1 MADKKKHHF
10 VPISYLRRF
19 SYNDTHI
26 FAKFNNVVKDIPLR
40 QQNQK
45 DYLYSLG
52 QKDFGGQH
60 NLIEDFFG
68 EKVEGP
74 FNLDM
79 SKTIDKGEIPRNEN
93 LAHIVY
99 FAIVQSCR
107 PLIYKGDIEE
117 SFELLKMNTAGN
129 FLTSYGFIV
138 LSMINKFWEKIKAC
152 SVEIL
157 IADEKRNF
165 ITSDNPSTLWIS
177 TNGNSV
183 FIPMTFRFLHEDN
196 PDLELIMPLT
206 PKFLIKVH
214 LNKPRQIS
222 QTIWNPNDKIVSES
236 EVEIINSK
244 IESSKHK
251 CLYSVDKRSL
261 QDI

>member
-10 VPISYLRRF
+10 VPYSYLRRF
-19 SYNDTHI
+19 SHNDKDI
-26 FAKFNNVVKDIPLR
+26 FAKFNNEVKDVPLR

-52 QKDFGGQH
+52 RKSFGQKH
-60 NLIEDFFG
+60 NIIEDFFG
-68 EKVEGP
+68 EKVEAP

-79 SKTIDKGEIPRNEN
+79 SKTIDKNEIPKNEN
-93 LAHIVY
+93 LVHIVN
-99 FAIVQSCR
+99 FAIIQSCR
-107 PLIYKGDIEE
+107 PLIYKDEIEE
-117 SFELLKMNTAGN
+117 SLKQFGINTTDN

-138 LSMINKFWEKIKAC
+138 LSMINNFWEKIKTC

-157 IADEKRNF
+157 IAEEKDHF
-165 ITSDNPSTLWIS
+165 ITSDNPSTLWVS
-177 TNGNSV
+177 TDTDSI

-196 PDLELIMPLT
+196 PDLELIMPLI
-206 PKFLIKVH
+206 PKFLLKVH

-222 QTIWNPNDKIVSES
+222 QIIWSPNDKIVSES
-236 EVEIINSK
+236 EVKLINSK

-251 CLYSVDKRSL
+251 CLYSVDKKIL
-261 QDI
+261 